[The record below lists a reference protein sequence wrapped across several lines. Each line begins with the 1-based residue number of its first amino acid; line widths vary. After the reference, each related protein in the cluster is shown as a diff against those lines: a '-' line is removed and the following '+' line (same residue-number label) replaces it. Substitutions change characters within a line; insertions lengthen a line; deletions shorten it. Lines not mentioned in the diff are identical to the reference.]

1 MEKAIDVGYCYSK
14 EFNSRW
20 LEPRGEVLKSIS
32 TEFETLCNCFA
43 IGNRRELVKKS
54 DEMLRSA
61 ELGLQAFEAMAG
73 MSLKGHTI
81 KLVFVS
87 GENFYLRDNEK
98 EIIIYPFQILD
109 AISEPG
115 RGEAQRDKEFIIDI
129 FKNAVYDAI
138 YMLFTKEEIDTTKL
152 QNFFLVESASNA
164 MMDIICDKLGGVLA
178 KSKNEDEQKVLRL
191 LRTDRNGVE
200 DPLLL
205 MSSIDSEVEKGN
217 LDPSI
222 SYEFVTE
229 EGLLYGY
236 AYFMALYRQGGSIS
250 SIINEVVDI
259 AGSQKPASEF
269 VKRYKRLSAISKLNL

>member
-1 MEKAIDVGYCYSK
+1 MEKVIDIGYCYSK

-20 LEPRGEVLKSIS
+20 LESHDEVLKSVS
-32 TEFETLCNCFA
+32 AEFEALCNGFA
-43 IGNRRELVKKS
+43 IGNRSELLKKS

-61 ELGLQAFEAMAG
+61 ELGLQAFEVLVG
-73 MSLKGHTI
+73 MHLEGYAI

-115 RGEAQRDKEFIIDI
+115 KGDAQKDKEFIIDV
-129 FKNAVYDAI
+129 FKNAIYAAI
-138 YMLFTKEEIDTTKL
+138 YILFTKEEIDTTKL
-152 QNFFLVESASNA
+152 QNFFLVESVSNA
-164 MMDIICDKLGGVLA
+164 VMDIISDKLGGVLA
-178 KSKNEDEQKVLRL
+178 KSKSEDEQKVLRL
-191 LRTDRNGVE
+191 LRTDSDGVE

-205 MSSIDSEVEKGN
+205 ISSIDSEVEKGN
-217 LDPSI
+217 LDPII
-222 SYEFVTE
+222 SYEFVIE

-236 AYFMALYRQGGSIS
+236 AYFMALYRQGGGIS
-250 SIINEVVDI
+250 SIINEVTDI
-259 AGSQKPASEF
+259 ACSQNPASEF